1 MKKTKTTK
9 SKSTDS
15 GKSGGTGKSRE
26 GGKKSADGDSPPD
39 AVELLK
45 SQHRDVEA
53 LFVKLESQTDSPGKV
68 AVFKKIA
75 DELAMHAAIEET
87 HFYPA
92 VRDKR
97 TEDIL
102 LESLEEHLGIKR
114 VIADLLRLRGGDETF
129 DAKLK
134 VLQEQ
139 VEHHVEEEE
148 EDLFPK
154 VKRIFNREELLS
166 LAEAMQKKHTEL
178 AEAPNPR
185 ESVLVETEEAA
196 SL

>member
-1 MKKTKTTK
+1 MKKTKATKGKSSSNSHK
-9 SKSTDS
+9 SKKD
-15 GKSGGTGKSRE
+15 GKKD
-26 GGKKSADGDSPPD
+26 GKKSDD
-39 AVELLK
+39 ALRLDAIELLK

-53 LFVKLESQTDSPGKV
+53 LFAELESQTESSGKM

-75 DELAMHAAIEET
+75 DQLAMHTAIEEM

-114 VIADLLRLRGGDETF
+114 VIADLLGLRAGEETF

-148 EDLFPK
+148 QDLFPK
-154 VKRIFNREELLS
+154 VKRIFNQDTLLS
-166 LAEAMQKKHTEL
+166 IGAAMQTKHWQLEGT
-178 AEAPNPR
+178 NPR
-185 ESVLVETEEAA
+185 ERVLVETKEAA
-196 SL
+196 PL